1 MGRNKGKNLGRNAEM
16 VKVGDNNK
24 PVHIPASWRAVG
36 HSNPLA
42 ASRTKTTGGGPGG
55 AGSGYISQKGG

>member
-1 MGRNKGKNLGRNAEM
+1 M

-24 PVHIPASWRAVG
+24 PVHIPTSWRAVG